1 MDIKNLIQIISSLE
15 TIDDNKKL
23 DLIKMLKTQGLT
35 DDLKSKVKNIFE
47 KELDKVNG
55 QLAEEIDQSLSV
67 AQKEADDELKSVNK
81 VLDQIEEEAVRQ
93 KIAEA

>member
-15 TIDDNKKL
+15 TIDDNEKS
-23 DLIKMLKTQGLT
+23 DLIKLLKTQGLT
-35 DDLKSKVKNIFE
+35 ADLKSKVKDIFE

-55 QLAEEIDQSLSV
+55 QLAAEIDQSLSV

-93 KIAEA
+93 KIQEA